1 MFLFDTHL
9 NNQQQI
15 SMRVKMRLAC
25 LKMVVIWILRRRV
38 EGCRRNKPKRG
49 YFEFTYVH
57 FFEMYFTLKIFWNG
71 LFSKIDDNDFYNGNQ
86 KICQIN
92 TAFLRQPWT
101 GITFKNDHFWP
112 HCLLLHHQ
120 VCCLHFLCNIFL
132 LNVSII

>member
-38 EGCRRNKPKRG
+38 EGCRINKPKRG

-57 FFEMYFTLKIFWNG
+57 FFEMYFILKIF
-71 LFSKIDDNDFYNGNQ
+71 FSKIEDNDFYNGNQ

>member
-57 FFEMYFTLKIFWNG
+57 FFEMYSTLKIFWKG
-71 LFSKIDDNDFYNGNQ
+71 LFQIDG
-86 KICQIN
+86 KMCQIN